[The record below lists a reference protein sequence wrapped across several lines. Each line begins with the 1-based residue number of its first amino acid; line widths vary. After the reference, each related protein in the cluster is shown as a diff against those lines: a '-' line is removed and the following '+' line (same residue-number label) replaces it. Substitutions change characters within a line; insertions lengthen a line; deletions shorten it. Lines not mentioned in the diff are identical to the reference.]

1 MQHRHRYIVIQDS
14 QPRYPRFYLLGGGV
28 AALTAL
34 FVLWIF
40 VVLAWI

>member
-1 MQHRHRYIVIQDS
+1 MQHRHRYPIIRDS

-28 AALTAL
+28 AALAAL
-34 FVLWIF
+34 LMFWLF